1 MIFSLCRSRQG
12 RGKLGS
18 QQTQMNSQD
27 DRAKLCRDCGTT
39 KPLRDFHLCRSA
51 ADRTQRYCKACQ
63 NIRMRGHRT
72 TRNEGSSTSSEGG
85 EEETPEAIGEQGEP
99 DLYVMTNPRI
109 PGKYKVGRSRSIFQ
123 RRAKLQASQNFKM
136 KVVATIPTA
145 GWAEGLMLDRLAHT
159 RVREGAGRE

>member
-1 MIFSLCRSRQG
+1 MMIFSLCRSRQG

-18 QQTQMNSQD
+18 H
-27 DRAKLCRDCGTT
+27 CGTT

-51 ADRTQRYCKACQ
+51 ADITQRYCKACQ

-72 TRNEGSSTSSEGG
+72 TRNEGSSTSSERG

-99 DLYVMTNPRI
+99 DLYVMTKPRI
-109 PGKYKVGRSRSIFQ
+109 PGEYKVGRSRSIFQ
-123 RRAKLQASQNFKM
+123 RRAELQASQNFKM
-136 KVVATIPTA
+136 KVVETIPTT
-145 GWAEGLMLDRLAHT
+145 GWPKGLMLDRLAHT